1 MLKIVKNL
9 KVSTRI
15 FLLSAVPTIGIAILG
30 VTYYLSEQKITAA
43 FDAAKSFDAVKSDYD
58 IIGGSIVE
66 MGLESNKFLRLHSMQ
81 SVDAFNKAANLA
93 TDALVD
99 SKSKD
104 TDPAVAE
111 PVGKIRTLLP
121 EYISSFSKIVELQG
135 QIGMEEKDGLTSDM
149 IKSGNQLVAAVGS
162 LGSDDLTA
170 RARSAALLPNRLIL
184 SGMNIVSKDNTTFV
198 MSDADIAI
206 QLGRIGKDISA
217 RLVAM
222 AASAEAQSDIEQK
235 FADFQ
240 KKTQA
245 FTVANHE
252 MKNLVEQETSLY
264 DQVQPLPA
272 PINNWTSQQIDASD
286 SSVEATR
293 AWTSKMSAW
302 ITSIIFALLT
312 FGGFLISRS
321 IVGPMRSLTAGFK
334 SLADGDVNV
343 VIEGQD
349 KKNELGDLARAAD
362 VFKANALAKGALEIE
377 AKARSEEELARI
389 AEMQEAERSLQQEL
403 TELVRAASV
412 GDFSRRVDLSGKV
425 GFMAT
430 LGDGVNRWAESIS
443 SAFSQIGVVTS
454 AMASG
459 DVTRRMEGN
468 YEGDLLRLKTDVNR
482 MGDQMS
488 LIVGRIGTASSAV
501 QGATQ
506 EIGAGVSDLSMRTE
520 QQASS
525 LEETAASM
533 EELSAT
539 VRQNAENAQ
548 EANQLATATR
558 NLAVNGG
565 DIATHAVNAMGRI
578 EQSSRQVSD
587 IVGLIQE
594 IAFQTN
600 ILALNAAVEAARAG
614 EAGRGFAV
622 VANEVRALAQ
632 RSSQASKEI
641 KTLISNTNSSVVEGS
656 DLVKQAGASL
666 TDIVTAVRKVADIVS
681 EIAAASQEQS
691 SGIEQVSKAIG
702 NMDEM
707 TQRNAALVEETNA
720 ALQSAQ
726 SQVDELHQAVSFFK
740 TGTAPSKIAVR
751 PAIGTAKSANP
762 IGDRLSQLAQKLMPR
777 SAPTRSNL
785 AAATDD
791 WKEF

>member
-15 FLLSAVPTIGIAILG
+15 FSLSVIPIVGIMTLG
-30 VTYYLSEQKITAA
+30 LTYYLSDQKITAA
-43 FDAAKSFDAVKSDYD
+43 FQTAKSFDALKSDYD
-58 IIGGSIVE
+58 IVGSSITK
-66 MGLESNKFLRLHSMQ
+66 MGLESNEFLLLHSME
-81 SVDAFNKAANLA
+81 SVSKFNAASGLA
-93 TDALVD
+93 IDALSD
-99 SKSKD
+99 SKNKD
-104 TDPAVAE
+104 TDSAIAE
-111 PVGKIRTLLP
+111 PVGKMRTLLP
-121 EYISSFSKIVELQG
+121 EYITSFSKIVELQG
-135 QIGMEEKDGLTSDM
+135 EIGMEDKDGLTSDM
-149 IKSGNQLVAAVGS
+149 IKSSNQLVAAVGS
-162 LGSDDLTA
+162 LGLDDITA
-170 RARSAALLPNRLIL
+170 RARSAALLPTKLIL
-184 SGMNIVSKDNTTFV
+184 SGMNIVSKDNTTFI
-198 MSDADIAI
+198 MSDADVAI

-217 RLVAM
+217 QLSAKAVAPE
-222 AASAEAQSDIEQK
+222 SQSDIEQK

-245 FTVANHE
+245 FTIANHE
-252 MKNLVEQETSLY
+252 MKSLVEQEVSLY
-264 DQVQPLPA
+264 DQIEPLPT
-272 PINNWTSQQIDASD
+272 PIDKWTSQQFDAAD
-286 SSVEATR
+286 NFIEVTR
-293 AWTSKMSAW
+293 AWTSKTSAW
-302 ITSIIFALLT
+302 IASIIFALLA

-321 IVGPMRSLTAGFK
+321 IVGPMDSLTSGFK

-343 VIEGQD
+343 VIDGQD
-349 KKNELGDLARAAD
+349 KKNELGDLARAAE
-362 VFKANALAKGALEIE
+362 VFKVNMLAKSVLEAE
-377 AKARSEEELARI
+377 AKARTEVELART

-443 SAFSQIGVVTS
+443 NAFGQIGVVTS

-482 MGDQMS
+482 MADQMG

-506 EIGAGVSDLSMRTE
+506 EIGSGVSDLSLRTE

-558 NLAVNGG
+558 NLAISGG
-565 DIATHAVNAMGRI
+565 DIANQAVSAMGRI

-632 RSSQASKEI
+632 RSSQASKDI
-641 KTLISNTNSSVVEGS
+641 KTLISNTNSSVVEGA
-656 DLVKQAGASL
+656 DLVKQAGSSL

-726 SQVDELHQAVSFFK
+726 GQVSELHQAVSFFK
-740 TGTAPSKIAVR
+740 TGSSSSQAAPR
-751 PAIGTAKSANP
+751 PAVGTAKSANP

-777 SAPTRSNL
+777 GAASRSSL
-785 AAATDD
+785 AVATDD